1 MSAAQSTDVII
12 IGTGLAGLVAAN
24 ELAERGVSVM
34 LIDQEGEQNLGG
46 QAFWSFGGLFMVDTP
61 LQRRLGIKDSLELA
75 LQDWMGAAGFDR
87 EEDGWPKKWAEAYVH
102 FAATEKYDWL
112 HKKGLRFFPVVG
124 WAERGGYG
132 AIGHGNSVPRFH
144 VTWGTGPAVIEPFA
158 EGVKEAAKRGLIQ
171 FKFRHRVTG
180 LIMVNGGV
188 KGVRGTILE
197 PSPVKRGEKSPDTV
211 IGDFSVEAQ
220 AVVIASGGIGANH
233 DLVRANWPLRLGS
246 PPQHMLSGVP
256 EHVDGR
262 MLETAK
268 NAGASLIN
276 PDRMWHYTEGIK
288 NWAPIWKDHGIRIL
302 PGPSSMWFD
311 ATGKRL
317 PVPLFPGFDTLGTLG
332 HLMQTGYDYS
342 WFILNQTII
351 KKEFALSGS
360 EQNPDLT
367 DKKWQAVIKRA
378 FGKRATEPVEAFK
391 EKGED
396 FVVADNLPALVN
408 GMNKLTPAALLNV
421 DDIEREIMARDS
433 QLDNACC
440 KDAQIAAIRNAR
452 KYIGDKLIRAAP
464 LHKLLDPKA
473 GPLIAVRLHI
483 LTRKT
488 LGGLETNL
496 QGQVLNAA
504 GTPIEGLYA
513 AGEAAG
519 FGGGGM
525 HGYRAL
531 EGGFLGGCIFSGRI
545 VGRSVKI

>member
-1 MSAAQSTDVII
+1 MSPAQSTDVII

-24 ELAERGVSVM
+24 ELAERGVAVM

-197 PSPVKRGEKSPDTV
+197 SSPVKREEKSPDTV
-211 IGDFSVEAQ
+211 IGDFSIEAQ

-233 DLVRANWPLRLGS
+233 DLVRANWPERLGS
-246 PPQHMLSGVP
+246 APRHMLSGVP

-332 HLMQTGYDYS
+332 HLMRTGYDYS

-367 DKKWQAVIKRA
+367 DKKWQEVIKRA
-378 FGKRATEPVEAFK
+378 FGKRATEPVETFK

-396 FVVADNLPALVN
+396 FVVADNLP
-408 GMNKLTPAALLNV
+408 
-421 DDIEREIMARDS
+421 
-433 QLDNACC
+433 
-440 KDAQIAAIRNAR
+440 
-452 KYIGDKLIRAAP
+452 
-464 LHKLLDPKA
+464 
-473 GPLIAVRLHI
+473 
-483 LTRKT
+483 
-488 LGGLETNL
+488 
-496 QGQVLNAA
+496 
-504 GTPIEGLYA
+504 GLYA

-531 EGGFLGGCIFSGRI
+531 EGGFLGGCIFSGRV

>member
-1 MSAAQSTDVII
+1 MPSTTDVIV

-24 ELAERGVSVM
+24 ELAEKGVRVM

-46 QAFWSFGGLFMVDTP
+46 QAFWSFGGLFLVNSP

-75 LQDWMGAAGFDR
+75 MQDWMGTAGFDR
-87 EEDGWPKKWAEAYVH
+87 QEDYWPRKWAEAYVH
-102 FAATEKYDWL
+102 FAATDKYDWL
-112 HKKGLRFFPVVG
+112 HQKGLRFFPVVG

-144 VTWGTGPAVIEPFA
+144 ITWGTGPGVVEPFA
-158 EGVKEAAKRGLIQ
+158 VGVKEAAKKGLIQ
-171 FKFRHRVTG
+171 FNFRHRVDE
-180 LIMVNGGV
+180 LLVVNGRVTGV
-188 KGVRGTILE
+188 SGSILE
-197 PSPVKRGEKSPDTV
+197 PTDSPRGQKSPDRIV
-211 IGDFSVEAQ
+211 GDFNIEAQ
-220 AVVIASGGIGANH
+220 VVVIASGGIGANH
-233 DLVRANWPLRLGS
+233 ELVRKNWPERLGKA
-246 PPQHMLSGVP
+246 PQHMLSGVP
-256 EHVDGR
+256 EYVDGR
-262 MLETAK
+262 MLGIAQH
-268 NAGASLIN
+268 AGASLIN

-311 ATGKRL
+311 AVGKRL
-317 PVPLFPGFDTLGTLG
+317 PVPLFPGFDTLGTLQ
-332 HLMQTGYDYS
+332 HLMHTGYDYS
-342 WFILNQTII
+342 WFILNQKIV

-367 DKKWQAVIKRA
+367 DKKWREVLRRA
-378 FGKRATEPVEAFK
+378 GGKKATGPVEAFK

-396 FVVADNLPALVN
+396 FVVADNLKDLVI
-408 GMNKLTPAALLNV
+408 GMNTLTPTALLNI
-421 DDIEREIMARDS
+421 DDIEREIKARDS
-433 QLDNACC
+433 QLDNAFS
-440 KDAQIAAIRNAR
+440 KDVQIAAIRNAR

-464 LHKLLDPKA
+464 LHKLLDPEA
-473 GPLIAVRLHI
+473 GPLIAVKLHI

-496 QGQVLNAA
+496 QGQVLDATGA
-504 GTPIEGLYA
+504 PIAGLYA

-531 EGGFLGGCIFSGRI
+531 EGSFLGGCIFSGRT
-545 VGRSVKI
+545 VGRSIPLG

>member
-1 MSAAQSTDVII
+1 MSQLLSADVIV
-12 IGTGLAGLVAAN
+12 IGAGLAGLVAAN
-24 ELAERGVSVM
+24 ELTEKGARVIVV
-34 LIDQEGEQNLGG
+34 DQEGEQNLGG
-46 QAFWSFGGLFMVDTP
+46 QAFWSFGGLFLVNTP
-61 LQRRLGIKDSLELA
+61 LQRRLGIRDSLELA
-75 LQDWMGAAGFDR
+75 MQDWMGTAGFDR
-87 EEDGWPKKWAEAYVH
+87 QEDHWPKKWAEAYVH

-144 VTWGTGPAVIEPFA
+144 ITWGTGPAVVEPFA
-158 EGVKEAAKRGLIQ
+158 EGVKQAVKKGLVQ
-171 FKFRHRVTG
+171 CRFRHRVNE
-180 LIMVNGGV
+180 LIVVNGSV
-188 KGVRGTILE
+188 KGVSGTILE
-197 PSPVKRGEKSPDTV
+197 PTLVKRGEKSPDIV
-211 IGDFSVEAQ
+211 VGDFSFKAQ

-233 DLVRANWPLRLGS
+233 ELVRKNWPERLGKA
-246 PPQHMLSGVP
+246 PRHMLSGVP

-262 MLETAK
+262 MLGIATK
-268 NAGASLIN
+268 AGANLIN
-276 PDRMWHYTEGIK
+276 PDRMWHYTEGLT

-317 PVPLFPGFDTLGTLG
+317 PVPLFPGFDTLGTLQ

-342 WFILNQTII
+342 WFILNQKII

-367 DKKWQAVIKRA
+367 DKKWQEVIKRA

-396 FVVADNLPALVN
+396 FVVADTLPGLVS
-408 GMNKLTPAALLNV
+408 GMNKLTPAPLLKL
-421 DDIEREIMARDS
+421 DDIEREIRARDA
-433 QLDNACC
+433 QLDNAFC
-440 KDAQIAAIRNAR
+440 KDAQLAAIRNAR
-452 KYIGDKLIRAAP
+452 KHIGDKLIRAVP
-464 LHKLLDPKA
+464 VHKLLDPGA

-496 QGQVLNAA
+496 LGQVLNAA
-504 GTPIEGLYA
+504 GEPIDGLYA

-531 EGGFLGGCIFSGRI
+531 EGSFLGGCIFSGRT
-545 VGRSVKI
+545 VGRSIIL